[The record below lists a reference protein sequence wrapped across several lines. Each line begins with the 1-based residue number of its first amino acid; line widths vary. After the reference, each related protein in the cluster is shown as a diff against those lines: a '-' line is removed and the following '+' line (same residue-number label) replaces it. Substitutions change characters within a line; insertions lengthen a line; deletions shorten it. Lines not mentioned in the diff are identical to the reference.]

1 MITDNDEMNDDD
13 GCGGGPRLAFT
24 KIILK
29 VICMSCYHM
38 RELR

>member
-29 VICMSCYHM
+29 SSACHVIT
-38 RELR
+38 